1 MNTKYNNHQELYKV
15 SVSTGK
21 MQVWEGWTVKGE
33 VFCSYGQ
40 LGGKMQSQNYFAKG
54 KNIGRSNETSDVEQ
68 ASVELQA
75 MYEDAISNKHYRTT
89 QEEAEAVAKAN
100 LQPRKVTNYKD
111 RYDKMSESLLSSV
124 KENGSRACVLNGQ
137 LYSKIGRPEDIK
149 VEHLKAAVD
158 KLYSLGLA
166 TFDAEVFAFG
176 LPLQRIRSAWLK
188 PVKTDKEIIK
198 IAKDR
203 AKKKGESFTSKLVE
217 DAIGYLGYN
226 PNEDAPK
233 LKFHI
238 FDIPD
243 TTGKPF
249 TERVVDME
257 TLQLKVTGLIGEGVL
272 PDCVEFLKPTMTYS
286 HKEREELLEKVYKEG
301 HEGLVHYEPLGIYEF
316 GKRSTNTAK
325 AKPRLDGEALVIG
338 VELCKNGEG
347 KLKLRCSN
355 SLDNVEF
362 SAMMKG
368 SHESRMYSV
377 QEQFIG
383 QWVNFKYEEL
393 SEAGKPTKGVVEE
406 TRPCD
411 FEGNP
416 LD

>member
-1 MNTKYNNHQELYKV
+1 MVKFKHNQELYKV

-21 MQVWEGWTVKGE
+21 MQTWEGWVDSDE
-33 VFCSYGQ
+33 VCSRYGQ
-40 LGGKMQSQNYFAKG
+40 LDGKKQTSKYQAVP
-54 KNIGRSNETSDVEQ
+54 KNVGRSNETTCFEQ
-68 ASVELQA
+68 AEVELQA
-75 MYEDAISNKHYRTT
+75 LYEDAISNKHYRTT
-89 QEEAEAVAKAN
+89 KEEAEKVAKAN

-111 RYDKMSESLLSSV
+111 RYDKMPSTLLSSV
-124 KENGSRACVLNGQ
+124 KENGSRACVLKGQ

-149 VEHLKAAVD
+149 VEHLRLAVE
-158 KLYSLGLA
+158 KLHSYGLA

-188 PVKTDKEIIK
+188 PIKTDKEIVK

-203 AKKKGESFTSKLVE
+203 AKKKGELFPSKCPILACE
-217 DAIGYLGYN
+217 YLGYN

-257 TLQLKVTGLIGEGVL
+257 TLQLQLNGIVCSGEIR
-272 PDCVEFLKPTMTYS
+272 DCIEFLHPVVTNS
-286 HKEREELLEKVYKEG
+286 HQEREEMLAEVYNEG
-301 HEGLVHYEPLGIYEF
+301 HEGLVHYEPDGIYEF

-338 VELCKNGEG
+338 IEKCKNGEG
-347 KLKLRCSN
+347 KLLLRCSD

-368 SHESRMYSV
+368 THESRMYSV

-383 QWVNFKYEEL
+383 KWVNFKYEEL

-406 TRPCD
+406 TRLCD

>member
-1 MNTKYNNHQELYKV
+1 MNTKFEHYQKLYKV

-21 MQVWEGWTVKGE
+21 MQVWEAWVNFDE
-33 VFCSYGQ
+33 VWCRYGQ
-40 LGGKMQSQNYFAKG
+40 LEGKMQTSGYQAEAK
-54 KNIGRSNETSDVEQ
+54 NVGRSNATTIFEQ
-68 ASVELQA
+68 AEVELQA

-89 QEEAEAVAKAN
+89 QEEAAAVAKAN

-111 RYDKMSESLLSSV
+111 RYDKMSEGLLSSV

-149 VEHLKAAVD
+149 VTHLKETVD
-158 KLYSLGLA
+158 KLHGLGLA

-217 DAIGYLGYN
+217 DAIDYLGYN

-249 TERVVDME
+249 TERIIDME

-272 PDCVEFLKPTMTYS
+272 HDCIEFLKPTMTKS
-286 HKEREELLEKVYKEG
+286 HKEREELLSKVYNEG

-338 VELCKNGEG
+338 IELCKNGEG
-347 KLKLRCSN
+347 KLKLRCSDA
-355 SLDNVEF
+355 LDNVEF

-368 SHESRMYSV
+368 THESRMYSV

-383 QWVNFKYEEL
+383 KWVNFKYEEL